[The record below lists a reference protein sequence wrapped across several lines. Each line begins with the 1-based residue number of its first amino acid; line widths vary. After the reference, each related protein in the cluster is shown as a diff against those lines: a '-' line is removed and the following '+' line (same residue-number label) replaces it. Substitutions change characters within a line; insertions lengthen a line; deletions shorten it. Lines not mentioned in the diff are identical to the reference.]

1 MIKRGKSINMF
12 LINGDVNGCIKCTLK
27 NWTGIAYKIP
37 RKEIEN
43 LKDRDDLNK
52 SGIYFLFG
60 ISDDLD
66 KYIAYIG
73 QANMRQN
80 GRGILNRLEEHKRN
94 PEKDYWNEAIVFTTS
109 NNSLGSTELNYL
121 ENRFCELAINANRY
135 IIKNGNT
142 PSFGNQTEETESDM
156 EEFIEYAKT
165 VMVVLGHKL
174 LIPLTIT
181 DNNNLDNYSKDI
193 PLFLTRKNKK
203 TGQLIE
209 AYCKQTNEG
218 FVVLRGSHIE
228 RNDAEYLNESMKKRR
243 KFAKIDEN
251 NILQED
257 ILFSSP
263 SYAAVFVLGY
273 NSNGLDVW
281 KTKDGIKLKDLE
293 NNI

>member
-1 MIKRGKSINMF
+1 
-12 LINGDVNGCIKCTLK
+12 
-27 NWTGIAYKIP
+27 
-37 RKEIEN
+37 
-43 LKDRDDLNK
+43 
-52 SGIYFLFG
+52 
-60 ISDDLD
+60 
-66 KYIAYIG
+66 
-73 QANMRQN
+73 MRQN

-181 DNNNLDNYSKDI
+181 DNNNLDNSSKDI

-203 TGQLIE
+203 L
-209 AYCKQTNEG
+209 AN
-218 FVVLRGSHIE
+218 
-228 RNDAEYLNESMKKRR
+228 
-243 KFAKIDEN
+243 
-251 NILQED
+251 
-257 ILFSSP
+257 
-263 SYAAVFVLGY
+263 
-273 NSNGLDVW
+273 
-281 KTKDGIKLKDLE
+281 
-293 NNI
+293 

>member
-1 MIKRGKSINMF
+1 MARGKSINLF
-12 LINGDVNGCIKCTLK
+12 LMDGDANGRIKCTIT
-27 NWTGIAYKIP
+27 NWTGVAYKIP
-37 RKEIEN
+37 RTELDQCKERN
-43 LKDRDDLNK
+43 DLKQ
-52 SGIYFLFG
+52 SGVYFLFG
-60 ISDDLD
+60 NSDETG
-66 KYIAYIG
+66 KGVVYIG
-73 QANMRQN
+73 QAGTRKN
-80 GRGILNRLEEHKRN
+80 GEGILYRLMEHKRN

-174 LIPLTIT
+174 LIPLTIIE
-181 DNNNLDNYSKDI
+181 NNTLENSSKDI

>member
-1 MIKRGKSINMF
+1 MGKKIKIFNILLGG
-12 LINGDVNGCIKCTLK
+12 L
-27 NWTGIAYKIP
+27 A
-37 RKEIEN
+37 
-43 LKDRDDLNK
+43 
-52 SGIYFLFG
+52 
-60 ISDDLD
+60 
-66 KYIAYIG
+66 
-73 QANMRQN
+73 
-80 GRGILNRLEEHKRN
+80 GILAVILVFQIFLSSRESTSEEEIAPFLYIQEQGRST
-94 PEKDYWNEAIVFTTS
+94 PEEV
-109 NNSLGSTELNYL
+109 
-121 ENRFCELAINANRY
+121 
-135 IIKNGNT
+135 
-142 PSFGNQTEETESDM
+142 
-156 EEFIEYAKT
+156 
-165 VMVVLGHKL
+165 
-174 LIPLTIT
+174 
-181 DNNNLDNYSKDI
+181 
-193 PLFLTRKNKK
+193 
-203 TGQLIE
+203 IE